1 MLVRSFRVPAYM
13 NVEVHFTL
21 YLDSITTIPFFM
33 EMHVNLLLINVHV
46 RKNTYA
52 IVLP

>member
-21 YLDSITTIPFFM
+21 YLDSVTTQRKIDTFFH
-33 EMHVNLLLINVHV
+33 ENACEFTVNKCANEE
-46 RKNTYA
+46 
-52 IVLP
+52 